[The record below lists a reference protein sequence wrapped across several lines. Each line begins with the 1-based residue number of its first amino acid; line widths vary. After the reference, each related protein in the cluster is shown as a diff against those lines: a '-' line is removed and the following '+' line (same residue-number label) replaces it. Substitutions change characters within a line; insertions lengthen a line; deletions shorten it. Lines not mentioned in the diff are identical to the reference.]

1 MHEDADHPLFQPA
14 TWRRTVGSAL
24 LGFVYF
30 IPVIWMLLAA
40 IKTRP
45 DALATPP
52 KLLFT
57 PTLEHFRALFTGF
70 TDSGQQVFPTG
81 FQYYIM
87 NSIVIAG
94 TSVLLALALGL
105 L

>member
-1 MHEDADHPLFQPA
+1 MDQDIDHPLFQPA
-14 TWRRTVGSAL
+14 GWGRTVGSAL

-52 KLLFT
+52 KPHKT
-57 PTLEHFRALFTGF
+57 PAARDKEGASKR
-70 TDSGQQVFPTG
+70 Q
-81 FQYYIM
+81 
-87 NSIVIAG
+87 
-94 TSVLLALALGL
+94 
-105 L
+105 